1 MKENKH
7 FLLAMAVLMT
17 AVMGGEHTAV
27 AATDTTTVTIT
38 GTVRA
43 NTCTVGKTATGELGE
58 VSVHDF
64 NKAAGTIVGSADV
77 PVKFADCGGD
87 VKGVTVK
94 VTGVAAGDGG
104 AFRNDNEANSVEG
117 TAKNV
122 GVYFYDAD
130 DAHTQI
136 KAGTD
141 VDAKKQEFTTDTTLH
156 YKASFVS
163 ITDSVEAGSLLATIT
178 MSFTYI

>member
-1 MKENKH
+1 MRTNKQVL
-7 FLLAMAVLMT
+7 FATAVLMT

-27 AATDTTTVTIT
+27 AASDNTTVKIT

-43 NTCTVGKTATGELGE
+43 NTCTVKNEAGGSLGE
-58 VSVHDF
+58 VSVRDF
-64 NKAAGTIVGSADV
+64 KEAGTVVGLADV
-77 PVKFADCGGD
+77 PVEFTDCGGQTS
-87 VKGVTVK
+87 GVTVK
-94 VTGVAAGDGG
+94 VTGVAAGSGG

-130 DAHTQI
+130 EGHTQI

-141 VDAKKQEFTTDTTLH
+141 ITAKEQKFDHDTILH

-163 ITDSVEAGSLLATIT
+163 ITDSVGAGSLLTTIT
-178 MSFTYI
+178 MSFTYT